1 MLGLRVGDDF
11 FSWRTQD
18 LARFQETSLTRTGDQ
33 LQWVFIASNGVARV
47 KVIATAQVSDLIGVD
62 VPTPDGLQIGAAES
76 LIGDLT
82 IELSR
87 RDRRRAR
94 QLRYLPAELYRSS
107 TAALELGGEHLERVL
122 TTSELSALS
131 SGH

>member
-18 LARFQETSLTRTGDQ
+18 LARFKRRVCRTGDQ
-33 LQWVFIASNGVARV
+33 LQWFSSP
-47 KVIATAQVSDLIGVD
+47 ATVSRGSRSPPPHTFLTIGVD
-62 VPTPDGLQIGAAES
+62 VPTPDGLQMGAAES

-87 RDRRRAR
+87 RDRDERDSFDIYQRRFIGRAPPR
-94 QLRYLPAELYRSS
+94 
-107 TAALELGGEHLERVL
+107 
-122 TTSELSALS
+122 
-131 SGH
+131 